1 MLNASKTAARLLKL
15 CALRPTLAMVLGSG
29 FHSLADSID
38 TVTEVSY
45 ADLPGFSKTRIDGH
59 CGKVLFGH
67 LGGVPVILLCGRA
80 HYYEGYSM
88 AEITFPIRVLAE
100 LGVRS
105 VLLTNAAGGI
115 HPRFRAGDF
124 MFLTDHINLMGANPL
139 RGELSSGK
147 TCFLDLS
154 KIYDGDL
161 NQLLQKAAREA
172 KVRLSPG
179 VYVAVSGPTYET
191 PAEIRAFAKL
201 GGHAI
206 GMSTVPEAIVGRQCG
221 LKIAGLSCITNLAA
235 GRNKKPLSH
244 GEVLAMGEHVQDQ
257 VLELLVRFIRLYSK
271 TLLASR

>member
-1 MLNASKTAARLLKL
+1 
-15 CALRPTLAMVLGSG
+15 MVLGSG

-45 ADLPGFSKTRIDGH
+45 ADLPGFSKTRIEGH
-59 CGKVLFGH
+59 WGKVLFGH

>member
-1 MLNASKTAARLLKL
+1 MLNASTTAARLLKRS
-15 CALRPTLAMVLGSG
+15 ALRPTLAIVLGSG
-29 FHSLADSID
+29 FHSLVDSIN

-45 ADLPGFSKTRIDGH
+45 ADLPGFSRTRIDGH
-59 CGKVLFGH
+59 CGKVVFGH
-67 LGGVPVILLCGRA
+67 FGGVPVILLCGRA

-154 KIYDGDL
+154 KIYDDDL

-172 KVRLSPG
+172 KVRLSSG

-244 GEVLAMGEHVQDQ
+244 AEVLAMGVRVQDQ

-271 TLLASR
+271 TPLASR

>member
-1 MLNASKTAARLLKL
+1 MLNAPKTAARLLKL
-15 CALRPTLAMVLGSG
+15 SALRPTLAIVLGSG
-29 FHSLADSID
+29 FHSLVDSID

-45 ADLPGFSKTRIDGH
+45 ADLPGFSRTRIDGH

-161 NQLLQKAAREA
+161 NQLLLKAAREA
-172 KVRLSPG
+172 KVRLSQG

-244 GEVLAMGEHVQDQ
+244 AEVLAMGEHVQDQ
-257 VLELLVRFIRLYSK
+257 AFELLVRFIRLYSK
-271 TLLASR
+271 TPLASR